1 MIVARC
7 QSDADVNV
15 AEAADEGGELG
26 IVGEDVQEFGDENFS
41 PSPGVSTVCV
51 FPKNS
56 AKRENLLNN
65 RVFFFRTTEIAYLK
79 LNPSCSGTG
88 RRRG

>member
-7 QSDADVNV
+7 QSDAEADV
-15 AEAADEGGELG
+15 AEAAEEGGELG

-41 PSPGVSTVCV
+41 PAPGVNTVCV

-56 AKRENLLNN
+56 AKCENLL
-65 RVFFFRTTEIAYLK
+65 E
-79 LNPSCSGTG
+79 
-88 RRRG
+88 